1 MIRGGLQRWCGPG
14 CSHWGL
20 FPYNLMM
27 DQSDRE
33 IVKQPAMSYFYG
45 SRPGRFAKS
54 KDGRWRPHGMTKQIV
69 DVLKERKQPT
79 KGAQELAHAIYD
91 AIGDM
96 VPRATAVRDFLEEL
110 AELCA
115 KEGKPLR
122 WTTPAGLPVINRYHK
137 AEIKRIPVSLNG
149 RRRNVNFVVGDK
161 ENIYGKKAA
170 DSVTA
175 NFVHSVDATHLQAV
189 AIEAARAGIE
199 TVCVHDCFGCIAPH
213 AWRLKLAIHVKFV
226 QLHRHNLLAE
236 VLASA
241 QATLPKNTKLPTL
254 PETGSLK
261 LEGMYSNFH
270 AFTN

>member
-1 MIRGGLQRWCGPG
+1 MKAAGPAA
-14 CSHWGL
+14 L
-20 FPYNLMM
+20 
-27 DQSDRE
+27 R
-33 IVKQPAMSYFYG
+33 G
-45 SRPGRFAKS
+45 SRKGSGTAP
-54 KDGRWRPHGMTKQIV
+54 WRPHGMTKQII
-69 DVLKERKQPT
+69 DVLKERREQKRKQGEDPPPIDK
-79 KGAQELAHAIYD
+79 KGAKQLAHAIYD

-96 VPRATAVRDFLEEL
+96 LPRATEVRDFLEEL
-110 AELCA
+110 ARLYA

-122 WTTPAGLPVINRYHK
+122 WTTLAGLPVINRYHEP
-137 AEIKRIPVSLNG
+137 EIEPIPVPLNA
-149 RRRNVNFVVGDK
+149 RRRRFNFVVGHK
-161 ENIYGKKAA
+161 EDIDAKKAA
-170 DSVTA
+170 NAVTA

-189 AIEAARAGIE
+189 AIEAAAGGIDM
-199 TVCVHDCFGCIAPH
+199 VCVHDCFGCIAPH